1 MNYVPTGT
9 PRTRG
14 AAAGRVMGL
23 LALVTA
29 LLVLGLWLCGRY
41 VFTPEWVDSN
51 VFAPLEQRW
60 QRDLSVEKVA
70 LRSDGLLLGGLVVGE
85 HADFADSEGDVFA
98 YSSQVELQIDWAEL
112 IDGKLH
118 VSRIDLLE
126 PTVYLRR
133 STDGR
138 LNASSLVAMLTEDT
152 QPGNDSGGSEDA
164 EPLKITLNVKHGVV
178 EYGDLLAQDI
188 EAQLRI
194 SSDRVKLT
202 ELSLETADGTMTAS
216 GEADL
221 GDSPPSLGVGVWA
234 EEIDLDILAE
244 AFDLPIRLR
253 GELSLEANFAMPAL
267 PSSEQR
273 QAQGK
278 EAHWSELLQGR
289 GKFNVDKGRIEGS
302 ELLNTLA
309 SLTGLGGLTSL
320 PLNKSGGEFTV
331 TSGSVSSDRVVLGG
345 ERERVLLMG
354 SVDLA
359 GDWDVE
365 AWAGANDERDK
376 LDLPSWVRPLM
387 RCETEQIEDDTD
399 PTDNR
404 TLHWKY
410 VPFAMTGSV
419 DEPRLAFPRR
429 AFTPT
434 ALLATLLGDDACD
447 QPPGSKSGASGIN
460 DIGDN
465 AARTLRNGIDS
476 ILGEGANCIP
486 IPFVRACPAG

>member
-1 MNYVPTGT
+1 MNYVPTGN

-14 AAAGRVMGL
+14 AAAGRALGL

-29 LLVLGLWLCGRY
+29 LLVLGLWLWGRY

-70 LRSDGLLLGGLVVGE
+70 LRSDGLLLGGLVIGE

-98 YSSQVELQIDWAEL
+98 YSSQVELRIDWAEL
-112 IDGKLH
+112 LDGKLH
-118 VSRIDLLE
+118 VSRVDLRE

-133 STDGR
+133 AADGR
-138 LNASSLVAMLTEDT
+138 LNASSLVAMLTDGT
-152 QPGNDSGGSEDA
+152 QPGDDNDDPEDA
-164 EPLKITLNVKHGVV
+164 EPLKITLNMKHGVV

-194 SSDRVKLT
+194 SGDRVKLT
-202 ELSLETADGTMTAS
+202 ELSLETADGTLTAS

-234 EEIDLDILAE
+234 EEIDLKILAE
-244 AFDLPIRLR
+244 ALDLPIRLR
-253 GELSLEANFAMPAL
+253 GELSLEANFAMADPR
-267 PSSEQR
+267 SSKQR
-273 QAQGK
+273 QVEGK
-278 EAHWSELLQGR
+278 EAHWAELLQGR
-289 GKFNVDKGRIEGS
+289 GRFNIDKGRVEGS
-302 ELLNTLA
+302 ELLNTIA

-320 PLNKSGGEFTV
+320 PLNKSGGELIV
-331 TSGSVSSDRVVLGG
+331 TSGSVSSERIVLGG
-345 ERERVLLMG
+345 ESERVLLMG
-354 SVDLA
+354 AVDLA

-365 AWAGANDERDK
+365 AWAGANDEDDK

-387 RCETEQIEDDTD
+387 RCEIEQIEDDSD
-399 PTDNR
+399 PAGSR
-404 TLHWKY
+404 TLRWKY

-419 DEPRLAFPRR
+419 SEPRVAFPRR

-434 ALLATLLGDDACD
+434 ALLATLLSDGSCD

-460 DIGDN
+460 DIGND
-465 AARTLRNGIDS
+465 AARALRNGIDS
-476 ILGEGANCIP
+476 ILGDGADCVP
-486 IPFVRACPAG
+486 IPFIRDCPAG